1 MGARCLRSTPGRL
14 QEPERAVP
22 HRSARLGGR
31 CHGGSQV
38 RYRRGDSGD
47 ARQARLFG
55 LPGLASQD
63 GLCAGRLEQ
72 EGFTQEQIDG
82 LHLPI
87 GVAIE
92 AEDPEEIAI
101 SIAAEMIHLRR
112 TKLRPPQALISSPS
126 ISCGEIVPR
135 WARRAVGQEL
145 FHRNSFWDPFVRGSC
160 GVVQAEDVFLEIRS
174 RCAYSTDCFVG
185 SCCVESK
192 PRNAMSGADA
202 ARRHEDNPSWPR
214 PVLKTPRRSEQWQK
228 RSMCRV

>member
-1 MGARCLRSTPGRL
+1 MS
-14 QEPERAVP
+14 

-31 CHGGSQV
+31 RHGGSQV
-38 RYRRGDSGD
+38 RYRRGDSGH
-47 ARQARLFG
+47 
-55 LPGLASQD
+55 ASQACLS
-63 GLCAGRLEQ
+63 GCLGSRRKTAFVRARLEQ
-72 EGFTQEQIDG
+72 EGFTQDQIDE

-112 TKLRPPQALISSPS
+112 TKLHPPQALIASSP
-126 ISCGEIVPR
+126 ISCGEIRVVLSLLGRPTVPISP
-135 WARRAVGQEL
+135 QLL
-145 FHRNSFWDPFVRGSC
+145 FGDHYVRGSC
-160 GVVQAEDVFLEIRS
+160 GVVQADEVFLEIRTQ
-174 RCAYSTDCFVG
+174 CAYSIDCFVG

-202 ARRHEDNPSWPR
+202 VRRHEDNPSWPR